1 MAKTI
6 LKMTETKMVVKLHGT
21 TLNETITLNSDC
33 LSATQALTVGGTP
46 TVNIIGL
53 HWTGTVGG
61 TGIITRGGTVI
72 FNISGD
78 SSNSI
83 LFNDQEFVD
92 NIQNTSNIVVTGTGT
107 MQIYLVLR
115 KASGYSSKIETAQ
128 FSVYDD
134 TSVVGS

>member
-33 LSATQALTVGGTP
+33 LSSTQALTVGGTP
-46 TVNIIGL
+46 TVNVIGV
-53 HWTGTVGG
+53 HWTGTVAS
-61 TGIITRGGTVI
+61 TAIITRGGTVI

-78 SSNSI
+78 SSNSL

-92 NIQNTSNIVVTGTGT
+92 NIQNTANIVVTCTGT
-107 MQIYLVLR
+107 MQIYMILR
-115 KASGYSSKIETAQ
+115 KATGYSSKIETAQ

-134 TSVVGS
+134 TNAVGS